1 MPTLTSIKLDTINI
15 NFFYTKYPSSFGIA
29 FNEENLTI
37 THPIPAKSTPLA
49 CFTKALHGIN
59 KNTHFIK
66 APPTT
71 ATTFCL
77 CNKYYTKFITTNNKL
92 YNIPQTDF
100 IPFTVN
106 PKNKKTLKI
115 IADILETTERILFSP
130 TLVTYQHICKKYQQL
145 INCKVSNNQHQLV
158 VCGICP

>member
-1 MPTLTSIKLDTINI
+1 MPTLTSTKLDTINLD
-15 NFFYTKYPSSFGIA
+15 FFYTKYPSSFGIA
-29 FNEENLTI
+29 FNKENPTI
-37 THPIPAKSTPLA
+37 THLISAKSTLLA
-49 CFTKALHGIN
+49 CFTKALCGIN

-77 CNKYYTKFITTNNKL
+77 CNKYHTKFIITNNKL

-106 PKNKKTLKI
+106 PKNKKTLKMI
-115 IADILETTERILFSP
+115 TDISETTERIPPSSTP
-130 TLVTYQHICKKYQQL
+130 VTHQHTFKK
-145 INCKVSNNQHQLV
+145 C
-158 VCGICP
+158 